1 MTELKF
7 NFIKTGEFAGTGEL
21 YVNGKKVG
29 ETDLP
34 CRTTIMS
41 QLPGLGPAVRQQ
53 THLSAPQGSPAHLNS
68 PAPFF
73 RWFPPAISVNP
84 PKFLLICKK
93 RKASVHCHR
102 GRLSAIFCRVTTST
116 SLIVRQY
123 PECVA

>member
-7 NFIKTGEFAGTGEL
+7 NFIKTGNFAGTGEL

-41 QLPGLGPAVRQQ
+41 QLPGLGPAGRHQ
-53 THLSAPQGSPAHLNS
+53 THLSAPQGGPAHLNS

-73 RWFPPAISVNP
+73 RCFPPQFRWIH
-84 PKFLLICKK
+84 
-93 RKASVHCHR
+93 RKTVK
-102 GRLSAIFCRVTTST
+102 SATFFRVFSATVSAT
-116 SLIVRQY
+116 LFQAFR
-123 PECVA
+123 